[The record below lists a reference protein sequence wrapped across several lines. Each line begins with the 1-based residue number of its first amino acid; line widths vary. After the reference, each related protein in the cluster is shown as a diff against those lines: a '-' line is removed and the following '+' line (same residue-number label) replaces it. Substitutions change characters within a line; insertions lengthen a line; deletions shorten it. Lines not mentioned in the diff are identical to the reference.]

1 MHHLPSS
8 AQAAPS
14 QMSSSGGEC
23 HKASGSALPE
33 SFYHPGSIPAHFLRK
48 RPPATPGL
56 EQRPVCVPAA
66 HTSLPLMQCVGAV
79 MAQPESARS
88 AALQKPHQ
96 LPAVLPAI
104 PCLMSM
110 CSSLAKVQHFVY
122 PGKEDSLICFSCSGL
137 FVCHLPCVGNSGFPT
152 FISFWPGSGGG
163 LFSSSIYR

>member
-1 MHHLPSS
+1 MPQSIRLSLARVLLPSWQYS
-8 AQAAPS
+8 STFPEEAAS
-14 QMSSSGGEC
+14 C
-23 HKASGSALPE
+23 HPR
-33 SFYHPGSIPAHFLRK
+33 PGAEACVCPCSPHFT
-48 RPPATPGL
+48 ATHA
-56 EQRPVCVPAA
+56 VC
-66 HTSLPLMQCVGAV
+66 GAV

-96 LPAVLPAI
+96 LPTVLPAI

-110 CSSLAKVQHFVY
+110 CSFLAKVQHFVY

-137 FVCHLPCVGNSGFPT
+137 FVCHLPCVGNSAFPT

>member
-1 MHHLPSS
+1 MHRLPSS

-23 HKASGSALPE
+23 HKASGSTLTE
-33 SFYHPGSIPAHFLRK
+33 FSHPGSIPAHSLRK
-48 RPPATPGL
+48 RPPAIPGL
-56 EQRPVCVPAA
+56 EQRPVYVPAA
-66 HTSLPLMQCVGAV
+66 HSSLPLVCGVV
-79 MAQPESARS
+79 MAQPESARC

-110 CSSLAKVQHFVY
+110 CSSLAKSQHFVY

-137 FVCHLPCVGNSGFPT
+137 FVCHLACVDNFPFPT
-152 FISFWPGSGGG
+152 LISFWSGSGGG